1 MSGAS
6 ASSMYTYR
14 RSLTSS
20 VWAKLMNRL
29 VTFQPL
35 AIMSIVCFYTA
46 STRSAGHPRQP
57 LSPQPAGYA
66 SDEAPLLGGASNAV
80 FDETA
85 DDVPLSSLRRTLLH
99 PNSARSGA
107 PRGSSSLTI
116 GVPTFSSTG
125 VQVIGGG
132 ASFTNGDEEE
142 KAVMAP
148 PYRRLMAKPDTGR
161 PRFCRKCNAGKPDRS
176 HHCSTCGV
184 CVLKSRL

>member
-1 MSGAS
+1 MSGAF
-6 ASSMYTYR
+6 AWSMSTIH
-14 RSLTSS
+14 RSTASS
-20 VWAKLMNRL
+20 VWAKLMYRL

-35 AIMSIVCFYTA
+35 AIMSIMCFYTA

-57 LSPQPAGYA
+57 LSPLPAGYA
-66 SDEAPLLGGASNAV
+66 SDEAPLLGGALDAV

-99 PNSARSGA
+99 PDSARSGA
-107 PRGSSSLTI
+107 SRGSSSLTI
-116 GVPTFSSTG
+116 GIPAFSSTG
-125 VQVIGGG
+125 VRVIGGG
-132 ASFTNGDEEE
+132 ARSNNGDEEE
-142 KAVMAP
+142 KAVMKS